1 MTLTDR
7 SSEKLLLKLIDN
19 ADVLFLY
26 ITPQEE
32 VALANRRTCDVT
44 GLPLQQILGNHWSKT
59 LYRDASTNIQ
69 QQMFKAMLDD
79 VITYRRPNNFEAV
92 IIDKNQGQRLLS
104 WGINPIYSETQD
116 LEGILLVG
124 HDVTDIRQRDTAL
137 KKIDETLKSIFT
149 SIKEY
154 ALYVTNLDGNI
165 TYYAMGSALLLG
177 WEKSEIVFKH
187 VSLFHTPEDAKTD
200 LPYMLEQVRLTGQFE
215 TEIMLV
221 KKNSDQVAVI
231 LTINQFLDSQGQ
243 LSGYVFIA
251 KDITERKKLE
261 YQIFQSEKLAAIG
274 QLAAGMAHEINN
286 PLFVISGRLEMLL
299 EEEELNDRVKQDVG
313 IVLNQAERIRKLVD
327 RLLKFSR
334 KSPPK
339 FEAIDIS
346 EAIEGVLPLLTY
358 HRLPAAHVEIE
369 KELARGLP
377 VIKGDLNQIQEV
389 FLNLFI
395 NGHQA
400 MPEGGTLTIVTRDF
414 ENRFVEIRVSDTGS
428 GISEQNMRNIF
439 MPFFSTK
446 KEGTGLGLSIVF
458 NIVKNHGG
466 TIDIE
471 TQMGK
476 GTTFVVKLPYAQ

>member
-1 MTLTDR
+1 MMLTDR

-26 ITPQEE
+26 VTPQEE
-32 VALANRRTCDVT
+32 VALANSKVCDT
-44 GLPLQQILGNHWSKT
+44 IGLPLQQIIGNHWSKT
-59 LYRDASTNIQ
+59 LYRDAASNIQ
-69 QQMFKAMLDD
+69 QQMFKAMIDD
-79 VITYRRPNNFEAV
+79 VVTYRRPNNFEGV
-92 IIDKNQGQRLLS
+92 VTDKDQIQKLFS
-104 WGINPIYSETQD
+104 WGIIPIYSQTQD

-124 HDVTDIRQRDTAL
+124 HDVTEIRQRDTAV
-137 KKIDETLKSIFT
+137 KKIDETLKNIFG

-154 ALYVTNLDGNI
+154 ALYVANLDGNI
-165 TYYAMGSALLLG
+165 TYYAMGSATLLG
-177 WEKSEIVFKH
+177 WEKNEIVFKH
-187 VSLFHTPEDAKTD
+187 VSMLHTPEDAKTD

-221 KKNSDQVAVI
+221 RKNSEQVPVI
-231 LTINQFLDSQGQ
+231 LTINQFVDSQGQ
-243 LSGYVFIA
+243 LSGYVFMA

-299 EEEELNDRVKQDVG
+299 EEETLSDRVKQDVG
-313 IVLNQAERIRKLVD
+313 IVINQAERIRRLVD
-327 RLLKFSR
+327 RLLKFAR

-339 FEAIDIS
+339 LEAIDIS

-369 KELARGLP
+369 KNLPRGLP
-377 VIKGDLNQIQEV
+377 LIKGDLNQVQEV

-395 NGHQA
+395 NAHQA
-400 MPEGGTLTIVTRDF
+400 MPDGGTLSIVSRDCG
-414 ENRFVEIRVSDTGS
+414 NRFVEVRISDTGS

-439 MPFFSTK
+439 MPFFTTK

-466 TIDIE
+466 TVDIE
-471 TQMGK
+471 TQIGK
-476 GTTFVVKLPYAQ
+476 GTTFVVRLPYA